1 MAGRHDT
8 PFRCREERS
17 GSGVR
22 LRRCAGRGE
31 MTLVF
36 AIAMA
41 ALALAPLL
49 ARAAQPLAAL
59 CSAGGCVLLV
69 IVGLTAA
76 LGGARPVLQLGGW
89 LGFGQSAL
97 RVDGLAGI
105 FLVLTGLTG
114 AAVSLAYAGLPAG
127 RWLTGL
133 GGTLLLFVAVA
144 IGTDNAFLFF
154 LAWEAITVCVYLIAS
169 AGCNHEDL
177 LAGYLTGGLAK
188 IGGAALLAA
197 FGLLYAHTHSF
208 SLEVWAHA
216 SLSAG
221 TRGVLFALFLICFG
235 TKVGVLP
242 LQGGLPAG
250 YGSAP
255 RLGAASLSV
264 ALCAGFYG
272 LWRFEFEILGPLPV
286 WCGDA
291 LLILGGITALTGIVY
306 ALTQNNLRRFL
317 GYSTVEHAGIVLVGL
332 GVALLGHAAHMP
344 TLAAAGLLAATLQV
358 CAHNLAKTLALI
370 GVDRVE
376 QATGERTIDPLGGL
390 SRRLPASAMA
400 LGVSCLT
407 LAAIPPLGGFVSEW
421 FVFEALLQ
429 GFRMP
434 TLLSRLLCALAAAAL
449 ALTAGLGLLA
459 FAKLYSFVFL
469 GSARE
474 QLPAAARLPS
484 RLPLG
489 LVGLGVT
496 VLFLGTVAPW
506 EIHVIGSGL
515 QSLLGFNLAATT
527 ISHPLVLGPVFKEF
541 SVLAPTWLSIVLPA
555 YALLA
560 LLVVRATRGRGA
572 LRRAPARRA
581 PVWVT
586 GSGAKLAAV
595 QYRPSAY
602 SNPMRVILR
611 GPLGYRAR
619 LLVAG
624 EQNTSLSITSERDTG
639 DLDSG
644 KCDAT
649 GQIELDTRVVFAV
662 DRFLYAPATALALR
676 VAEWVRAFQSGRL
689 SAYLLYMLLALLLA
703 LSLVPILR

>member
-1 MAGRHDT
+1 
-8 PFRCREERS
+8 
-17 GSGVR
+17 V
-22 LRRCAGRGE
+22 
-31 MTLVF
+31 TLPF
-36 AIAMA
+36 AIGMG

-49 ARAAQPLAAL
+49 VLLADIRSIDRLAAL
-59 CSAGGCVLLV
+59 CSAVGCVMLV
-69 IVGLTAA
+69 IVGLAAA
-76 LGGARPVLQLGGW
+76 LGGARPMLQLGGW

-97 RVDGLAGI
+97 RADGLAGI
-105 FLVLTGLTG
+105 FLALTGLTG
-114 AAVSLAYAGLPAG
+114 AAVSLAYTGLPAG

-133 GGTLLLFVAVA
+133 GSTLLLFVAVA
-144 IGTDNAFLFF
+144 IGSDNAFLFF
-154 LAWEAITVCVYLIAS
+154 LAWEAVTVCIYLIAS
-169 AGCNHEDL
+169 AAGDRADL

-216 SLSAG
+216 SLPAG
-221 TRGVLFALFLICFG
+221 TRSVLFALFLVCFA
-235 TKVGVLP
+235 TKVGVIP

-272 LWRFEFEILGPLPV
+272 LWRFEFQILGPLPV

-291 LLILGGITALTGIVY
+291 LLILGGITALSGIVY
-306 ALTQNNLRRFL
+306 ALTQDNLRRFL

-332 GVALLGHAAHMP
+332 GVALLGHAAHKP
-344 TLAAAGLLAATLQV
+344 TLAAAGLLAASLQV

-370 GVDRVE
+370 SIDRVE
-376 QATGERTIDPLGGL
+376 QATGKRTIDPLGGL
-390 SRRLPASAMA
+390 SRRLPTSALA
-400 LGVSCLT
+400 LGVSSLT

-421 FVFEALLQ
+421 FTFEALLQ

-434 TLLSRLLCALAAAAL
+434 TLLSQLLCALAAAAI

-459 FAKLYSFVFL
+459 FAKYYSFLFL
-469 GSARE
+469 GPARE
-474 QLPAAARLPS
+474 KLAALREPS

-489 LVGLGVT
+489 IGALGVLT
-496 VLFLGTVAPW
+496 LFLGTLAPW
-506 EIHVIGSGL
+506 EIHVLGSGL
-515 QSLLGFNLAATT
+515 REVLGFDVASTA

-560 LLVVRATRGRGA
+560 ILIVRATRGRSV
-572 LRRAPARRA
+572 RTSPVRRA

-586 GSGAKLAAV
+586 GSGAELAAV

-611 GPLGYRAR
+611 APLGYR
-619 LLVAG
+619 
-624 EQNTSLSITSERDTG
+624 TSLTAAG
-639 DLDSG
+639 DRNEAPRLV
-644 KCDAT
+644 
-649 GQIELDTRVVFAV
+649 LDTRVVFAIS
-662 DRFLYAPATALALR
+662 RFLYAPITALALR
-676 VAEWVRAFQSGRL
+676 IAERVRGLQSGSL
-689 SAYLLYMLLALLLA
+689 SAYLLYMLIALIAA

>member
-1 MAGRHDT
+1 
-8 PFRCREERS
+8 
-17 GSGVR
+17 
-22 LRRCAGRGE
+22 L
-31 MTLVF
+31 
-36 AIAMA
+36 
-41 ALALAPLL
+41 
-49 ARAAQPLAAL
+49 
-59 CSAGGCVLLV
+59 GC
-69 IVGLTAA
+69 
-76 LGGARPVLQLGGW
+76 
-89 LGFGQSAL
+89 
-97 RVDGLAGI
+97 
-105 FLVLTGLTG
+105 
-114 AAVSLAYAGLPAG
+114 
-127 RWLTGL
+127 
-133 GGTLLLFVAVA
+133 TLLLFVAVA
-144 IGTDNAFLFF
+144 IGSEGAFLFL

-169 AGCNHEDL
+169 AGASREDL

-221 TRGVLFALFLICFG
+221 TRGVLFALFLVCFA
-235 TKVGVLP
+235 TKVGVVP

-272 LWRFEFEILGPLPV
+272 LWRFEFQILGPLPS

-291 LLILGGITALTGIVY
+291 LLILGAITALSGIVY
-306 ALTQNNLRRFL
+306 ALTEDNLRRFL

-332 GVALLGHAAHMP
+332 GVALLGHAAHKP

-376 QATGERTIDPLGGL
+376 QASGERTLDPLGGL
-390 SRRLPASAMA
+390 SRRLPASALA
-400 LGVSCLT
+400 LGVSSLT

-421 FVFEALLQ
+421 FTFEALLQ

-434 TLLSRLLCALAAAAL
+434 TLLARLLCALAAAAL

-459 FAKLYSFVFL
+459 FAKYWSFIFL
-469 GSARE
+469 GPARSTLGVLRE
-474 QLPAAARLPS
+474 PS
-484 RLPLG
+484 RWPLG
-489 LVGLGVT
+489 LAGLGLVI
-496 VLFLGTVAPW
+496 LFLGTVAPW
-506 EIHVIGSGL
+506 EIHALGSGL
-515 QSLLGFNLAATT
+515 QPLLGLNPASTT

-560 LLVVRATRGRGA
+560 ILIVRASRGRSV
-572 LRRAPARRA
+572 RSAPVRRA

-586 GSGAKLAAV
+586 GSGAELAAV

-611 GPLGYRAR
+611 GPLGFRSRVSA
-619 LLVAG
+619 AG
-624 EQNTSLSITSERDTG
+624 GHSDPSQLT
-639 DLDSG
+639 
-644 KCDAT
+644 
-649 GQIELDTRVVFAV
+649 LDTRVVLAV
-662 DRFLYAPATALALR
+662 DRFVYAPATALALR
-676 VAEWVRAFQSGRL
+676 LAERVRAFQSGRL
-689 SAYLLYMLLALLLA
+689 SAYLLYMLVALIAALA
-703 LSLVPILR
+703 LVPILR